1 MIPALRWAPM
11 RVMRAVFQ
19 VSLTVRNKVTWD
31 CPQTT
36 TFEERDQLKQ
46 NWTEVLCLPA
56 KLAHWPARLV
66 LQMTCLSN
74 WKSAGTTYNWCLWW
88 AQWFLRNPLHS
99 VFGNASSKQVTGIH
113 TAEAKHEPFPV
124 SFTKWHS
131 GLFGHTEQLTG
142 YQSSE
147 SVVIHLKHSAFL
159 GMHSKWMPLTL
170 TIWWVGNQTTCWW
183 SDLVWENETIHWQW
197 QSYTQTIWWETKQ
210 TTHWQFGVR
219 KTKPHTDDDKTT
231 H

>member
-19 VSLTVRNKVTWD
+19 VSLTVKSVFQVSLTVRAVFQVSLTVRAVFQVSLTVRAVFQVSLTVRAVFQVSLIVRNKVTWD

-88 AQWFLRNPLHS
+88 AQWFLRNPLYCLW
-99 VFGNASSKQVTGIH
+99 KCIQ
-113 TAEAKHEPFPV
+113 
-124 SFTKWHS
+124 
-131 GLFGHTEQLTG
+131 
-142 YQSSE
+142 
-147 SVVIHLKHSAFL
+147 
-159 GMHSKWMPLTL
+159 
-170 TIWWVGNQTTCWW
+170 
-183 SDLVWENETIHWQW
+183 
-197 QSYTQTIWWETKQ
+197 
-210 TTHWQFGVR
+210 
-219 KTKPHTDDDKTT
+219 
-231 H
+231 